1 MKKLEQIKNIYN
13 EIIEFFKKQIGN
25 TTINLVCEYDAENE
39 DGEKYDHIRYVINN
53 DVFDINSVF
62 VKNNKLCF
70 NVEQVIPDKDKVCIY
85 LSKQI
90 YLEEIPLDY
99 IYDVFKWIYFMLEK

>member
-1 MKKLEQIKNIYN
+1 MNNLEKLQKQYN
-13 EIIEFFKKQIGN
+13 EVINELIHLIGN
-25 TTINLVCEYDAENE
+25 TTLNLVCEYDAENE
-39 DGEKYDHIRYVINN
+39 DGEKYDHIRYEINN

-70 NVEQVIPDKDKVCIY
+70 NVEQVVPDKDKVCIY
-85 LSKQI
+85 LSKQK

-99 IYDVFKWIYFMLEK
+99 IYDIFKWIYFMLE